1 MRLRLPLMGR
11 LRARRAARDPDRYST
26 RDLLIDAV
34 HGIGARPGRLV
45 MTAMGT
51 VLGIAS
57 LVATIG
63 FAQTAA
69 TQLSRQFDAVAA
81 TQVVVTPDTKRG
93 AGGDER
99 AVAPLPWDAATRV
112 ARLAGVDAAGLIAAI
127 TADVEV
133 AAVPIN
139 DPTKAETL
147 TPRLI
152 AASPGLFDA
161 VLSDVVTGRVFDAGH
176 DERRDRVVVL
186 GERAAEALG
195 VSRVDAQPSVFIGD
209 RAYTVLGIVGGM
221 QRRTDLLD
229 AVILPI
235 GTARAELDLAAPDE
249 LQVDI
254 TIGAGDLVARQAPVA
269 LDPGAPENFSVQAP
283 PTASELQQTV
293 QADVNI
299 VFVLLGVLALLGG
312 GIGIA
317 NVTLLSVSERT
328 GEIGLRRALGATG
341 RIVARQFMVESAV
354 VGLIGGLTGAAVGT
368 IAVVIVAIVQGWT
381 PVLDGFLVGGAT
393 VLGAVVGLVA
403 GVYPAVR
410 ASRIEPVAALREG
423 T

>member
-1 MRLRLPLMGR
+1 MRLRLPPMGR